1 MAHSPLRTVA
11 MAALQTIVRCMQC
24 VCSPVSVAASIAVAK
39 HLLAVLNRAALLVY
53 SCLSMVVVAVA
64 AVTGW
69 CGAKELGA
77 ENTPGT
83 SIYPSV
89 TLPMDHQASLAV
101 LDRSQKGG

>member
-1 MAHSPLRTVA
+1 

-53 SCLSMVVVAVA
+53 SCLSMVVAVA

-89 TLPMDHQASLAV
+89 TLPMGHQASLAV
-101 LDRSQKGG
+101 LERSQKGG

>member
-1 MAHSPLRTVA
+1 VQSSSLHSSSRHTVVATMAHSPPRTVA

-53 SCLSMVVVAVA
+53 SCLSMVVVALA

-69 CGAKELGA
+69 CGAKELGQR
-77 ENTPGT
+77 
-83 SIYPSV
+83 I
-89 TLPMDHQASLAV
+89 HQAQV
-101 LDRSQKGG
+101 FIRP